1 MRTMHKSL
9 LFLQSGGV
17 LDRGSIPLIST
28 KKTFQPFARNI
39 IFAESSKISSAKK
52 AEKRFFDGDAL
63 ASTGRI
69 KLSRQRERRRT

>member
-1 MRTMHKSL
+1 MHKSL

-52 AEKRFFDGDAL
+52 AEKMQKSVFLMGMHWL
-63 ASTGRI
+63 
-69 KLSRQRERRRT
+69 RQGA